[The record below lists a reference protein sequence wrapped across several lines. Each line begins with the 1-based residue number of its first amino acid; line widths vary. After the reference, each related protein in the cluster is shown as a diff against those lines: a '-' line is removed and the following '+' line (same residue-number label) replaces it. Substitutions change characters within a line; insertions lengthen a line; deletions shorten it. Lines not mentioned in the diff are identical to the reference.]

1 MKRSLVTMLSIALLG
16 TTTAGAATG
25 ALEIQPALPTS
36 EQNVNVLVHADQ
48 NGALCGSILAVS
60 RSALSLPFTPPDGD
74 IDVWFVPVLHDVG
87 CPAVISPVTVSLPVG
102 TLSPGQHTV
111 RLWRAANE
119 FESATVSDTL
129 TFTVLDGASSQLSLH
144 GGRFTARV
152 TWRAFD
158 GSSGVAKLVPGS
170 SNESGLFWF
179 FARGNAELLLKVLDA
194 CSYNGH
200 FWVIGAGATNVEFSI
215 AIEDNVT
222 HETWSYTN
230 PLGHPAGSFFDNEVF
245 ANACLGSP

>member
-1 MKRSLVTMLSIALLG
+1 MKRSLATVLSIALLG
-16 TTTAGAATG
+16 ATAGGAAAG
-25 ALEIQPALPTS
+25 ELEIQPASPTS
-36 EQNVNVLVHADQ
+36 EQNVNVLVHTDMY
-48 NGALCGSILAVS
+48 GELCGSTLAVS
-60 RSALSLPFTPPDGD
+60 RFTPFLPFTPPTGD
-74 IDVWFVPVLHDVG
+74 IDVWLVPVMSSAA
-87 CPAVISPVTVSLPVG
+87 CPAALAQLTVSLPVG

-111 RLWRAANE
+111 RLWHAANQ
-119 FESATVSDTL
+119 FESATVSETL
-129 TFTVLDGASSQLSLH
+129 TFTVLDGASSELSLH

-179 FARGNAELLLKVLDA
+179 FDRGNAELLLKVLDA

-200 FWVIGAGATNVEFSI
+200 FWVLGAGATNVELTIS
-215 AIEDNVT
+215 IEDNVT
-222 HETWSYTN
+222 HELWSYTN

-245 ANACLGSP
+245 ARACLGSP

>member
-1 MKRSLVTMLSIALLG
+1 MKRSFFTVLSIALLG
-16 TTTAGAATG
+16 ATAAGAATG
-25 ALEIQPALPTS
+25 ALEIQPASPTN

-48 NGALCGSILAVS
+48 NGELCGSILAVS
-60 RSALSLPFTPPDGD
+60 RFTTSADD
-74 IDVWFVPVLHDVG
+74 IDVWFVPVFNDVG
-87 CPAVISPVTVSLPVG
+87 CPAVPMAVTVSLPVG

-111 RLWRAANE
+111 RLWHAANQ
-119 FESATVSDTL
+119 FESATVSETL

-179 FARGNAELLLKVLDA
+179 FDRGNAELLLKVLDA

-200 FWVIGAGATNVEFSI
+200 FWVLGAGATNVEFTIS
-215 AIEDNVT
+215 IEDNVT

-245 ANACLGSP
+245 ARACLGSP

>member
-1 MKRSLVTMLSIALLG
+1 MKRSLATVLSIALLG
-16 TTTAGAATG
+16 ATAAGAATG
-25 ALEIQPALPTS
+25 ALEIQPASPTS
-36 EQNVNVLVHADQ
+36 EQNVNVLVHTDQ
-48 NGALCGSILAVS
+48 NGELCGSILAVS
-60 RSALSLPFTPPDGD
+60 RFDLILTPPAGD
-74 IDVWFVPVLHDVG
+74 IDVWFVPVFNDVG
-87 CPAVISPVTVSLPVG
+87 CPSVPFPVTVSLPVG

-111 RLWRAANE
+111 RLWHAANQ
-119 FESATVSDTL
+119 FESATVSETL

-179 FARGNAELLLKVLDA
+179 FDRGNSELLLKVLDA

-200 FWVIGAGATNVEFSI
+200 FWVLGAGATNVEFSI
-215 AIEDNVT
+215 SIEDNVT

-245 ANACLGSP
+245 AKACLGSP